1 MSFKTIAYTQ
11 KNIKII
17 KKSKFITIVEPI
29 SDKNEVQSLFKKY
42 KEQYYDATHICFAY
56 VIGREFNYMKAYD
69 DGEPNGTAGI
79 PILNI
84 IKIKSLTNVIIFVV
98 RYFGG
103 IKLGT
108 GGLIRAYSQCAKE
121 IIDNCEI
128 IILQKYFY
136 YKVVYKLKNTK
147 FAKKILASI
156 SYEKLIESYEDDRVI
171 LKIRINTK
179 INIFMSKIEFIF
191 IKHDY

>member
-1 MSFKTIAYTQ
+1 
-11 KNIKII
+11 
-17 KKSKFITIVEPI
+17 
-29 SDKNEVQSLFKKY
+29 
-42 KEQYYDATHICFAY
+42 
-56 VIGREFNYMKAYD
+56 MKAYD

-147 FAKKILASI
+147 FAKQILASI